1 MQRERQTVLKD
12 ETAKILNS
20 YFSKINQ
27 MPVTFQSNV
36 PQPEKD
42 RSAKNLWPSKLAA
55 KEDIKPKVEVKK
67 LEDRKQTKRVAVL
80 PNKET
85 VRERYKKFENVK
97 ITAPF
102 KRTATDDRARYEKGD
117 FGKFLD
123 LK

>member
-1 MQRERQTVLKD
+1 MLKD

-20 YFSKINQ
+20 YFSKLNQ
-27 MPVTFQSNV
+27 PPATFQSNLL
-36 PQPEKD
+36 QGEKD
-42 RSAKNLWPSKLAA
+42 RPVKNLWPSKLVP
-55 KEDIKPKVEVKK
+55 KEEPKPRQELKK
-67 LEDRKQTKRVAVL
+67 TDDRSKAKRVAVL

-102 KRTATDDRARYEKGD
+102 KRTATDDRIRYEKGD

-123 LK
+123 NQK